1 MPENALCIAERWK
14 IAIIFFM
21 KIRNLDTFYWVAQ
34 LGSFRAAAEHLH
46 LTQPAITARIQVL
59 EQDLGA
65 DVFVR
70 DTRNADLTTTGR
82 KLLPY
87 AERLMELDQAVI
99 VAFSNTTTVEQTVRL
114 GSSETIVGSWLPDFL
129 AHYAKFRPNLSFD
142 LTVDATNNLRNSLVS
157 REIDLAF
164 LMGPIAEASIENVS
178 LCEYEM
184 VFSATPE
191 IASKRKIWTLA
202 DLAAESILTFSGNTR
217 PYRQIKELLQSFVPG
232 ELKITSSASL
242 GAIVRLGLSGY
253 GICAL
258 PKAIVSSEVSR
269 GVLVEL
275 RTNFDLPLIS
285 FTASHVAGLATSSLA
300 NEISVS
306 AAGFLNPRLIK
317 NIYQY

>member
-1 MPENALCIAERWK
+1 
-14 IAIIFFM
+14 M
-21 KIRNLDTFYWVAQ
+21 KMRNLDTFYWVTQ

-46 LTQPAITARIQVL
+46 LTQPAITARIQAL
-59 EQDLGA
+59 EQDLGT
-65 DVFVR
+65 DVLVR
-70 DTRNADLTTTGR
+70 DTRNADLTAAGR

-87 AERLMELDQAVI
+87 AEKLMELDQAVI
-99 VAFSNTTTVEQTVRL
+99 GAFSNTTTVEQTVRL

-129 AHYAKFRPNLSFD
+129 AHYAKSRPNLSFD

-164 LMGPIAEASIENVS
+164 LMGPIAEASIENVA

-184 VFSATPE
+184 VFSATPK
-191 IASKRKIWTLA
+191 ITTQKKIWTLN
-202 DLAAESILTFSGNTR
+202 DLAQESILTFSGNTR
-217 PYRQIKELLQSFVPG
+217 PYRQIKELLKPFING

-242 GAIVRLGLSGY
+242 GAIVRLALAGY

-258 PKAIVSSEVSR
+258 PKAIVNSEISR

-275 RTNFDLPLIS
+275 KTNFDLPPIS
-285 FTASHVAGLATSSLA
+285 FTASHVAGLATSGLM
-300 NEISVS
+300 NEISTS
-306 AAGFLNPRLIK
+306 AAGFLSPRLIE